1 MNPDIAEVKQL
12 KLYNLKKQHKSL
24 QKSNTEYREFVAK
37 LEKIVEEKI
46 YFLTNNDTWININL
60 EAKVHI
66 EELKKHRK
74 QITSS
79 TYKLWTF

>member
-1 MNPDIAEVKQL
+1 LNPDIAEVKQL

-46 YFLTNNDTWININL
+46 YFLTNNDT
-60 EAKVHI
+60 
-66 EELKKHRK
+66 
-74 QITSS
+74 
-79 TYKLWTF
+79 